1 MTALGIQL
9 SANDITTIKS
19 SFRGPV
25 DDSSGGLTL
34 MTRVGLGAATFPGKG
49 GKRRRDVRSRRI
61 RVLESLKN
69 KPMLQRTIKK
79 VFDASDP
86 DIGGESPTDREL
98 RIFHDLFASEASRQL
113 NALGIAT
120 TQSEGDVVEYNRSQ
134 LESSIIDGANQT
146 VVGPGTPA
154 TPLPDPSTLSFGSE
168 SIVGSLFDTPGPV
181 IEEPTFGEHEPA
193 PAPDLPSDE
202 PATEP
207 VAEATSTPEGE
218 LIVEQLQASMATSSE
233 LVSKAAEAVD
243 ASAKATTKL
252 QETVKDT
259 TDALKTLTEA
269 QTQTE
274 TASPALSQQVLAQIQ
289 ADPSLAKLVKEGL
302 LKWDDLL
309 GKNPEPGKEGHVAGV
324 AVGDPVV
331 LPKKLQQV
339 IDNLQ
344 TARVRENASLTG
356 AIEVNRAARTTTG
369 FRPSDAGYY
378 PGAQVWM
385 PIRAPPAS
393 LPGRR

>member
-1 MTALGIQL
+1 
-9 SANDITTIKS
+9 
-19 SFRGPV
+19 
-25 DDSSGGLTL
+25 
-34 MTRVGLGAATFPGKG
+34 
-49 GKRRRDVRSRRI
+49 
-61 RVLESLKN
+61 
-69 KPMLQRTIKK
+69 
-79 VFDASDP
+79 
-86 DIGGESPTDREL
+86 
-98 RIFHDLFASEASRQL
+98 
-113 NALGIAT
+113 
-120 TQSEGDVVEYNRSQ
+120 
-134 LESSIIDGANQT
+134 
-146 VVGPGTPA
+146 
-154 TPLPDPSTLSFGSE
+154 
-168 SIVGSLFDTPGPV
+168 
-181 IEEPTFGEHEPA
+181 
-193 PAPDLPSDE
+193 
-202 PATEP
+202 
-207 VAEATSTPEGE
+207 
-218 LIVEQLQASMATSSE
+218 MATSSE

-269 QTQTE
+269 QTKTE

-344 TARVRENASLTG
+344 TARTRESASLAG

-378 PGAQVWM
+378 PGPQVWM